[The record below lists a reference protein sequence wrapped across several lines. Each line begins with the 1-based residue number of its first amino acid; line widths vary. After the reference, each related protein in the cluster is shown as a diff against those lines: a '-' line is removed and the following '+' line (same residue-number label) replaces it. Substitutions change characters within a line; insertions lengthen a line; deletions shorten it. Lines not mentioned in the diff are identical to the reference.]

1 MKLSLKQKAF
11 IQAVGILVLSIAVG
25 IVTTIVVSKIPS
37 EAYPYIGIAALL
49 GVALNF
55 LYSLNVN
62 RLEHQ
67 ESLKRL
73 KELNEKA

>member
-11 IQAVGILVLSIAVG
+11 IQAVGILIGAMVVG
-25 IVTTIVVSKIPS
+25 IVTTLVITKIPA

-55 LYSLNVN
+55 IYSLNVS

-67 ESLKRL
+67 ESMKRL
-73 KELNEKA
+73 RELNEKA

>member
-73 KELNEKA
+73 KELN